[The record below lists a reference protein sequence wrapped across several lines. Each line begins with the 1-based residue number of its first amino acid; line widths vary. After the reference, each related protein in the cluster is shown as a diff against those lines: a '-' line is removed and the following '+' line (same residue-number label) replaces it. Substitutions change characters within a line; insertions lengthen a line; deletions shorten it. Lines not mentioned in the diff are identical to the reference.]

1 VPALTKCPSCGNE
14 VSTVALAC
22 PKCGHQF
29 KSPGAFSMKDP
40 VHAGCVI
47 AVGGFLVLAVLLVL
61 TSGAGSPA
69 TKAPSTAKAPDPEAP
84 KSVALTPGPEAARE
98 ARERLA
104 RQKVLDGLS
113 NPTNPTQADIDL
125 LRRNAIRNNVTMD
138 GFHKL
143 EQLVYPN
150 DVYIYLRDGR
160 VEMSPP
166 PDESEIARLRL
177 IRTLT
182 QR

>member
-1 VPALTKCPSCGNE
+1 MPMTGCPTCGAA
-14 VSTVALAC
+14 VSTEAVSC

-29 KSPGAFSMKDP
+29 KAPGGFSMKDP

-47 AVGGFLVLAVLLVL
+47 VVSGFLVLAAFLIL
-61 TSGAGSPA
+61 TSGPSSPK
-69 TKAPSTAKAPDPEAP
+69 TYPPSLAKAPDSEMPKTVAP
-84 KSVALTPGPEAARE
+84 TPAPEAARE

-113 NPTNPTQADIDL
+113 NPTNPTQADIDA

-138 GFHKL
+138 GQHRL

-150 DVYIYLRDGR
+150 DVYIYLRDGHL
-160 VEMSPP
+160 E
-166 PDESEIARLRL
+166 
-177 IRTLT
+177 
-182 QR
+182 